1 MSSNNAE
8 VSDSDV
14 GNRNSTNNSLQMQH
28 RVAQINAIDGMV
40 VPTTSASV
48 AFDATEFM
56 EPPKKQGLQS
66 RLKSKLIGLF
76 GSNQAS
82 TSAVDVDFDGI
93 ETGQDCTS
101 LLQVVRFSNSLII

>member
-1 MSSNNAE
+1 MSSNNAM

-48 AFDATEFM
+48 DATEFM

-66 RLKSKLIGLF
+66 RLKSKLVGLF

-101 LLQVVRFSNSLII
+101 LLQVVRFHL